1 MAAVIGTYAIDCYEP
16 ISGEVLTS
24 ITIFRNVWAYG
35 LSKFFTGWTLSE
47 GFITPIMVNNAVT
60 LAIVVFG
67 GLIMYFFGKD
77 LRRLTRNSRYSLHL
91 QIA

>member
-1 MAAVIGTYAIDCYEP
+1 MLLTATNLSPVKCSPALPFSE
-16 ISGEVLTS
+16 ISGLMDS
-24 ITIFRNVWAYG
+24 RNF
-35 LSKFFTGWTLSE
+35 LLGWTLSA
-47 GFITPIMVNNAVT
+47 GFIIPIMVNNAVT

-91 QIA
+91 QIV